1 MHFARRRLF
10 LRLVLINLSMVIGW
24 CHAKVDE
31 AKARGFGRKG
41 GRAVNTI
48 ASAVRAWIERALA
61 AAPEGDVPLLMLS
74 GPQGSGKSTALAKA
88 TETISLPIAGASI
101 DDFYLTHA
109 ERMEL
114 ARRIS
119 PLFMTRGPPGT
130 HDLTLL
136 AKTVST
142 LRSAVCETETL
153 LPVFNKLKDDR
164 TPVSDWNSFTGR
176 PAAIVIEGWLM
187 GAVPDA
193 RAAMDA
199 PLNPVEAEDR
209 TGDWRRHQE
218 SALAGTYSDLWDEAD
233 GFCHI
238 VPPDFDCILGWRL
251 QQEAGLW
258 AARGEPMPDERRDWV
273 RRFVEHYER
282 LTRRMLAGGRRPG
295 AEIHIDEDRKVVRN
309 SAG

>member
-1 MHFARRRLF
+1 MPCKKQSEGAE
-10 LRLVLINLSMVIGW
+10 G
-24 CHAKVDE
+24 D
-31 AKARGFGRKG
+31 G
-41 GRAVNTI
+41 AVKTI
-48 ASAVRAWIERALA
+48 ASAVRAWIENAIA
-61 AAPEGDVPLLMLS
+61 AAPEGHVPLLLLS
-74 GPQGSGKSTALAKA
+74 GPQGSGKSTALAA
-88 TETISLPIAGASI
+88 AIGAMPLPVAGTSI

-130 HDLTLL
+130 HDLVLL
-136 AKTVST
+136 QKTVSA
-142 LRSAVCETETL
+142 LRAAGDGSETP
-153 LPVFNKLKDDR
+153 LPVFDKLKDNR
-164 TPVSDWNSFTGR
+164 APVSDWRSFTGR

-187 GAVPDA
+187 GALPDA
-193 RAAMDA
+193 GAARDA

-218 SALAGTYSDLWDEAD
+218 SALAGPYANLWDVAD
-233 GFCHI
+233 SFCHI
-238 VPPDFDCILGWRL
+238 LPPDFDCVHGWRL

-273 RRFVEHYER
+273 RRFIQHYER
-282 LTRRMLAGGRRPG
+282 LTRRMLAGRRRPG
-295 AEIHIDEDRKVVRN
+295 AEIHIDEDRTVIRN

>member
-1 MHFARRRLF
+1 MQ
-10 LRLVLINLSMVIGW
+10 
-24 CHAKVDE
+24 
-31 AKARGFGRKG
+31 
-41 GRAVNTI
+41 TI
-48 ASAVRAWIERALA
+48 AGSVQTWIERAIA
-61 AAPEGDVPLLMLS
+61 AAPAGHVPLLLLS
-74 GPQGSGKSTALAKA
+74 GPQGAGKSTALAA
-88 TETISLPIAGASI
+88 AIEAISHPVAGASI

-142 LRSAVCETETL
+142 LRAAIGETETL
-153 LPVFNKLKDDR
+153 LPVFDKLKDDR
-164 TPVSDWNSFTGR
+164 APVSDWRNVQGR

-187 GAVPDA
+187 GALPDA
-193 RAAMDA
+193 RSARDA
-199 PLNPVEAEDR
+199 PINPVEAEDR

-218 SALAGTYSDLWDEAD
+218 IALAGPYGDLWDAAD

-238 VPPDFDCILGWRL
+238 VPPDFDCVLGWRL

-258 AARGEPMPDERRDWV
+258 AARGEAIPDERRDWV
-273 RRFVEHYER
+273 RRFIQYYER
-282 LTRRMLAGGRRPG
+282 ITRRMLAGERRPG
-295 AEIHIDEDRKVVRN
+295 PEIFIDANRTVLRTSGN
-309 SAG
+309 